1 MNGKTVLLIGAG
13 GHARACIDV
22 IEQQG
27 KYVVAGLIGLPSE
40 KGTEMLG
47 YPILGTDDEIP
58 EELARWDFGLVT
70 CGQIK
75 TAKVRVRLCEE
86 IKRHGHLV
94 EAIVSPRAYV
104 SPHAKVGAGSM
115 VLHGAVVNAGA
126 VVGENCII
134 NSLALVEHD
143 AVVGNHCHIATGAR
157 LNSGVQVGDESFVGS
172 GCVVRQGV
180 QIGKGCVV
188 GMGLSVLD
196 DCAAG
201 TVFTGKRE
209 K

>member
-1 MNGKTVLLIGAG
+1 MLEKPRVLLIGAG

-22 IEQQG
+22 LEQQG
-27 KYVVAGLIGLPSE
+27 KFVIAGLIGLPSE
-40 KGTEMLG
+40 RGTKMLG
-47 YPILGTDDEIP
+47 YPILATDDEIP
-58 EELARWDFGLVT
+58 EELQRWDFGLVT

-75 TAKVRVRLCEE
+75 TAQVRVRLWQE
-86 IKRHGHLV
+86 IKKYGHLV

-104 SPHAKVGAGSM
+104 SPHAKVGAGSV

-143 AVVGNHCHIATGAR
+143 AMVGDHCHIATGAR

-180 QIGKGCVV
+180 RIGIGCVIGMGGVILENCPDGSLVIGK
-188 GMGLSVLD
+188 
-196 DCAAG
+196 
-201 TVFTGKRE
+201 K
-209 K
+209 